1 MPYFAAS
8 SWLTDCLDKIVSG
21 DTIKGADRVD
31 NVLVKVIIG
40 QELRVVS
47 NTQHSQCFVLFDLLF
62 WVRSVKTGFLNGFH
76 WINVRAQSRA

>member
-1 MPYFAAS
+1 M
-8 SWLTDCLDKIVSG
+8 SG

-31 NVLVKVIIG
+31 KVLVEVIIG

-47 NTQHSQCFVLFDLLF
+47 NTQHSQRFVLFDLLF

-76 WINVRAQSRA
+76 WITVRAQSRA